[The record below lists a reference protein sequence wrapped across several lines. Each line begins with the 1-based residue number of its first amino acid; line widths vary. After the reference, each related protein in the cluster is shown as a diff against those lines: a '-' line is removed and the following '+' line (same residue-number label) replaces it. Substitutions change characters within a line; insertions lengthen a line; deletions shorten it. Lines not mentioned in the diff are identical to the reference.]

1 MSEAIM
7 KKLGEMDGKLDEI
20 TTWQAVH
27 AEKHEALDEDV
38 KEVRGTVYNNPGL
51 KSRVQTLW
59 DSRKEISKRREFWMR
74 ILNVVIAALVI
85 AAIMWAMSLYRGS

>member
-1 MSEAIM
+1 MSEEIIN
-7 KKLGEMDGKLDEI
+7 KLNKMDGKLDEI
-20 TTWQAVH
+20 KTWQAVH

-38 KEVRGTVYNNPGL
+38 KEVRDTVYNNPGL

-85 AAIMWAMSLYRGS
+85 AVIMWAVGLYRGS